1 LTAVSDPSIQFYLK
15 CQNIETGDVITY
27 RFAEKVDL
35 LAFGQTLGDKKLA
48 IVDTH
53 IAFYDIE
60 LVFNPFA
67 SESVPISAA
76 ELNTALDGRL
86 L

>member
-1 LTAVSDPSIQFYLK
+1 MQFFIK
-15 CQNIETGDVITY
+15 CQNIETGEVVNY
-27 RFAEKVDL
+27 RFAHQSAL
-35 LAFGQTLGDKKLA
+35 LAFSPQLGRKKLA

-60 LVFNPFA
+60 PVFNPFEG
-67 SESVPISAA
+67 ESVPISAG

>member
-1 LTAVSDPSIQFYLK
+1 MTADQLIQFYLK
-15 CQNIETGDVITY
+15 CQNIETGEVVTY
-27 RFAEKVDL
+27 RFAHQAKL
-35 LAFGQTLGDKKLA
+35 LAFSQKLGRKKLA

-60 LVFNPFA
+60 PVFNPFDG
-67 SESVPISAA
+67 ESVPISAA

>member
-1 LTAVSDPSIQFYLK
+1 MQFFIK
-15 CQNIETGDVITY
+15 CQNIETGEVVTY
-27 RFAEKVDL
+27 RFAHQADL
-35 LAFGQTLGDKKLA
+35 LAFSQTLGDKKLA

-60 LVFNPFA
+60 PVFNPF
-67 SESVPISAA
+67 EGGSVPISAA
-76 ELNTALDGRL
+76 EINTALDGRL

>member
-1 LTAVSDPSIQFYLK
+1 MSDPSIQFYLK

-60 LVFNPFA
+60 LVFNPFED
-67 SESVPISAA
+67 ESAPISAA

>member
-1 LTAVSDPSIQFYLK
+1 MQFFIK
-15 CQNIETGDVITY
+15 CQNIETGKVVTY
-27 RFAEKVDL
+27 RFAHQADL
-35 LAFGQTLGDKKLA
+35 LAFSLQLGRKKLA

-60 LVFNPFA
+60 PVFNPF
-67 SESVPISAA
+67 EGGSVPISAA
-76 ELNTALDGRL
+76 ELNIAVDGRL

>member
-1 LTAVSDPSIQFYLK
+1 MQFFIK
-15 CQNIETGDVITY
+15 CQNIETGDVVTY
-27 RFAEKVDL
+27 RFAHQADL
-35 LAFGQTLGDKKLA
+35 LAFSQKLGRKKLA

-60 LVFNPFA
+60 PVFNPFDG
-67 SESVPISAA
+67 ESVPISAA
-76 ELNTALDGRL
+76 ELNTAVDGRL

>member
-1 LTAVSDPSIQFYLK
+1 MQFFIK
-15 CQNIETGDVITY
+15 CQNIETGEVVTY
-27 RFAEKVDL
+27 RFAHQADL
-35 LAFGQTLGDKKLA
+35 LACSLQLGRKKLA

-60 LVFNPFA
+60 PVFNPF
-67 SESVPISAA
+67 EGGSVPISAA
-76 ELNTALDGRL
+76 EINTALDGRL

>member
-1 LTAVSDPSIQFYLK
+1 M
-15 CQNIETGDVITY
+15 TY
-27 RFAEKVDL
+27 RFAHQADL
-35 LAFGQTLGDKKLA
+35 LAFSLQLGRKKLA

-60 LVFNPFA
+60 PVFNPF
-67 SESVPISAA
+67 EGGSVPISAA

>member
-1 LTAVSDPSIQFYLK
+1 MQFFIK
-15 CQNIETGDVITY
+15 CQNIETGEVVTY
-27 RFAEKVDL
+27 RFAHQADL
-35 LAFGQTLGDKKLA
+35 LAFSLQLGRKKLA

-60 LVFNPFA
+60 PVFNPF
-67 SESVPISAA
+67 EGGSVPLSAA
-76 ELNTALDGRL
+76 EINIAVDGRL

>member
-1 LTAVSDPSIQFYLK
+1 MQFFIK
-15 CQNIETGDVITY
+15 CQNIDTSEVVTY
-27 RFAEKVDL
+27 RFAHQAQL
-35 LAFGQTLGDKKLA
+35 LAFSPQLGRKKLA

-60 LVFNPFA
+60 LVFNPFED
-67 SESVPISAA
+67 ESAPISAA

>member
-1 LTAVSDPSIQFYLK
+1 MTADQLIQFYLK
-15 CQNIETGDVITY
+15 CQDIETGEVVTY
-27 RFAEKVDL
+27 RFAHQAQL
-35 LAFGQTLGDKKLA
+35 LAFSQQLGRKKLA

-60 LVFNPFA
+60 PVFNPFA
-67 SESVPISAA
+67 SDSMPISAA

>member
-1 LTAVSDPSIQFYLK
+1 M
-15 CQNIETGDVITY
+15 TY
-27 RFAEKVDL
+27 RFARQAQL
-35 LAFGQTLGDKKLA
+35 LAFSQQLGRKKLA

-60 LVFNPFA
+60 LVFNPFED
-67 SESVPISAA
+67 ESVPISAA

>member
-1 LTAVSDPSIQFYLK
+1 MSDPSIQFFIK
-15 CQNIETGDVITY
+15 CQNIETGEVVTY
-27 RFAEKVDL
+27 RFAHQADL
-35 LAFGQTLGDKKLA
+35 LAFSLQLGRKKLA

-60 LVFNPFA
+60 LMFNPF
-67 SESVPISAA
+67 EGGSVPISAA
-76 ELNTALDGRL
+76 EINTALDGRL

>member
-1 LTAVSDPSIQFYLK
+1 M
-15 CQNIETGDVITY
+15 TY
-27 RFAEKVDL
+27 RFARQAQL
-35 LAFGQTLGDKKLA
+35 LAFSLQLGRKKLA

-60 LVFNPFA
+60 PVFNPFDG
-67 SESVPISAA
+67 ESVPISAA
-76 ELNTALDGRL
+76 EINTALDGRL

>member
-1 LTAVSDPSIQFYLK
+1 MQFFIK
-15 CQNIETGDVITY
+15 CQNIETGEVVTY
-27 RFAEKVDL
+27 RFAHQADL
-35 LAFGQTLGDKKLA
+35 LAFSLQLGDKKLA

-60 LVFNPFA
+60 PVFNPFEG
-67 SESVPISAA
+67 ESVPISAA
-76 ELNTALDGRL
+76 EINTAVDGRL

>member
-1 LTAVSDPSIQFYLK
+1 MQFFIK
-15 CQNIETGDVITY
+15 CQNIETGKVVTY
-27 RFAEKVDL
+27 RFAHQADL
-35 LAFGQTLGDKKLA
+35 LAFSQQLGRKKLA

-60 LVFNPFA
+60 LVFNPF
-67 SESVPISAA
+67 EGGSVPISAA
-76 ELNTALDGRL
+76 EINTALDGRL

>member
-1 LTAVSDPSIQFYLK
+1 MQFFIK
-15 CQNIETGDVITY
+15 CQNIETGEVVTY
-27 RFAEKVDL
+27 RFAHQADL
-35 LAFGQTLGDKKLA
+35 LAFSLQLGRKKLA

-60 LVFNPFA
+60 PVFNPF
-67 SESVPISAA
+67 EGGSVPISAA
-76 ELNTALDGRL
+76 ELNIAVDGRL

>member
-1 LTAVSDPSIQFYLK
+1 MTADQLIQFYLK
-15 CQNIETGDVITY
+15 CQNIETGEVVTY
-27 RFAEKVDL
+27 RFAHQADL
-35 LAFGQTLGDKKLA
+35 LAFSQQLGRKKLA

-60 LVFNPFA
+60 PVFNPFDG
-67 SESVPISAA
+67 ESVPISAA
-76 ELNTALDGRL
+76 EINTALDGRL

>member
-1 LTAVSDPSIQFYLK
+1 MSDPSIQFFIK
-15 CQNIETGDVITY
+15 CQNIETDEVVTY
-27 RFAEKVDL
+27 RFALLAVL
-35 LAFGQTLGDKKLA
+35 LAFSLQLGRKKLA

-60 LVFNPFA
+60 LMFNPFA
-67 SESVPISAA
+67 SDSMPISAA

>member
-1 LTAVSDPSIQFYLK
+1 MQFFIK
-15 CQNIETGDVITY
+15 CQNIETGEVVTY
-27 RFAEKVDL
+27 RFAHQADL
-35 LAFGQTLGDKKLA
+35 LAFSLQLGRKKLA

-60 LVFNPFA
+60 PVFNPF
-67 SESVPISAA
+67 EGGSVPISAA
-76 ELNTALDGRL
+76 EINTAVDGRL

>member
-1 LTAVSDPSIQFYLK
+1 MSDPSMQFFIK
-15 CQNIETGDVITY
+15 CQNIETGEVVTY
-27 RFAEKVDL
+27 RFAHQDDL
-35 LAFGQTLGDKKLA
+35 LAFSLQLGRKKLA

-60 LVFNPFA
+60 PVFNPFDG
-67 SESVPISAA
+67 ESVPISAA
-76 ELNTALDGRL
+76 EINTALDGRL

>member
-1 LTAVSDPSIQFYLK
+1 MV
-15 CQNIETGDVITY
+15 TY
-27 RFAEKVDL
+27 RFAHQDDL
-35 LAFGQTLGDKKLA
+35 LVFSLQLGRKKLA

-60 LVFNPFA
+60 PVFNPFA
-67 SESVPISAA
+67 SDSMPISAA

>member
-1 LTAVSDPSIQFYLK
+1 MTADQLIQFYLK
-15 CQNIETGDVITY
+15 CQNIETGEVVTY
-27 RFAEKVDL
+27 RFAHQADL

-60 LVFNPFA
+60 PVFNPFA
-67 SESVPISAA
+67 SDSMPIRAA

>member
-1 LTAVSDPSIQFYLK
+1 MQFFIK
-15 CQNIETGDVITY
+15 CQNIETGEVVTY
-27 RFAEKVDL
+27 RFAHQADL

-60 LVFNPFA
+60 PVFNPFDG
-67 SESVPISAA
+67 ESVPISAA

>member
-1 LTAVSDPSIQFYLK
+1 MQFFIK
-15 CQNIETGDVITY
+15 CQNIETGEVVTY
-27 RFAEKVDL
+27 RFAHQAQV

-60 LVFNPFA
+60 LVFNPFED
-67 SESVPISAA
+67 ESVPISAA
-76 ELNTALDGRL
+76 ELNTALDGKFC
-86 L
+86 

>member
-1 LTAVSDPSIQFYLK
+1 MQFFIK
-15 CQNIETGDVITY
+15 CQDIETGEVVTY
-27 RFAEKVDL
+27 RFAHQANL
-35 LAFGQTLGDKKLA
+35 LAFSQQLGRKKLA

-60 LVFNPFA
+60 LVFNPFDG
-67 SESVPISAA
+67 ESVPISAG

>member
-1 LTAVSDPSIQFYLK
+1 MQFFIK
-15 CQNIETGDVITY
+15 CQNIETGEVVTY
-27 RFAEKVDL
+27 RFAHQANL
-35 LAFGQTLGDKKLA
+35 LAFSQKLGRKKLA

-53 IAFYDIE
+53 IAFYDID
-60 LVFNPFA
+60 LVFNPLEN
-67 SESVPISAA
+67 ESAPISAA

>member
-1 LTAVSDPSIQFYLK
+1 MV
-15 CQNIETGDVITY
+15 TY
-27 RFAEKVDL
+27 RFAHQDDL
-35 LAFGQTLGDKKLA
+35 LVFSLQLGRKKLA

-60 LVFNPFA
+60 LMFNPFED
-67 SESVPISAA
+67 ESVPISAA
-76 ELNTALDGRL
+76 EINTALDGRL

>member
-1 LTAVSDPSIQFYLK
+1 MQFFIK
-15 CQNIETGDVITY
+15 CQNIETGEVVTY
-27 RFAEKVDL
+27 RFAHQAQV

-60 LVFNPFA
+60 PVFNPFDG
-67 SESVPISAA
+67 ESVPISAA

>member
-1 LTAVSDPSIQFYLK
+1 MQFFIK
-15 CQNIETGDVITY
+15 CQNIETGEVVTY
-27 RFAEKVDL
+27 RFAHQDDL
-35 LAFGQTLGDKKLA
+35 LTFSHKLGDKKLA

-60 LVFNPFA
+60 LVFNPFEG
-67 SESVPISAA
+67 ESVPIRAA

>member
-1 LTAVSDPSIQFYLK
+1 MSDPSIQFFIK
-15 CQNIETGDVITY
+15 CQNIETGEVVTY
-27 RFAEKVDL
+27 RFAHQADL

-53 IAFYDIE
+53 IAFYDID
-60 LVFNPFA
+60 LVFNPFED
-67 SESVPISAA
+67 ESVPISAS